1 MTSNEELIREVLTKA
16 LPGGLSH
23 LAIMGATTDLLKR
36 FDITEKPEPEAPIG
50 TVRVRRSDYEPEG
63 TSIYIKVGAYRW
75 VGVYTGE
82 AYSKGVY
89 VNDHLHGGEW
99 GDTEVFR
106 P

>member
-1 MTSNEELIREVLTKA
+1 MTDINIQDLVDLIYVESPLGVSASVELVEKVLEKY
-16 LPGGLSH
+16 
-23 LAIMGATTDLLKR
+23 
-36 FDITEKPEPEAPIG
+36 DITEKPEPEAPIG

>member
-1 MTSNEELIREVLTKA
+1 MTDINIQDLVDLIYIESSLGVSASVELVEKVLEKY
-16 LPGGLSH
+16 
-23 LAIMGATTDLLKR
+23 
-36 FDITEKPEPEAPIG
+36 DITEKPEPEAPIG
-50 TVRVRRSDYEPEG
+50 TVRVRRSDFEPEG

>member
-1 MTSNEELIREVLTKA
+1 MTDINIQDLVDLIYVESSLGVSASVELVEKVLEKY
-16 LPGGLSH
+16 
-23 LAIMGATTDLLKR
+23 
-36 FDITEKPEPEAPIG
+36 DITEKPEPEAPIG

>member
-1 MTSNEELIREVLTKA
+1 MTNINIQDLVDLIYIESSLGVSASVELVEKVLE
-16 LPGGLSH
+16 
-23 LAIMGATTDLLKR
+23 R